1 MGRQHTTWISEE
13 NWKKLENIP
22 GDSVSSKIGKAIS
35 MADPD
40 TQMYYNAKLRQLDAV
55 IIALQEI
62 ELLIQEGNAN
72 KIPGVIE
79 SHSYL
84 WYRGV

>member
-22 GDSVSSKIGKAIS
+22 GDSVSNKIGKAIS

-40 TQMYYNAKLRQLDAV
+40 TQMYFNAKLRQLDAV
-55 IIALQEI
+55 ISALQEI
-62 ELLIQEGNAN
+62 ELLIQEGNAH
-72 KIPGVIE
+72 KIPTVIE